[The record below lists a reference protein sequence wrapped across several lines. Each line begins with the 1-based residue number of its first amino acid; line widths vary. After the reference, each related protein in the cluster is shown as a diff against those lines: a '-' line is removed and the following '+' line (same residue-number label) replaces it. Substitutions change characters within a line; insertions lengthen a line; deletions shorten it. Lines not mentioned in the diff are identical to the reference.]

1 MTMPGF
7 RAAASI
13 YRSPAVY
20 RAGSSAT
27 LSPGNAVAPAI
38 SSECIDHVM
47 HASEMTYA
55 DAVWWCQGYE
65 GGSGGGGGSGVDP
78 GCIPACFPC
87 RTDDLSETGRSRD
100 CVNSQCESYTIPC
113 EYWES

>member
-7 RAAASI
+7 SAAAGI

-20 RAGSSAT
+20 RAGSSGAFVT
-27 LSPGNAVAPAI
+27 GNAVAPAI
-38 SSECIDHVM
+38 STECIDNVM

-65 GGSGGGGGSGVDP
+65 GGSGGGDGGGVDA
-78 GCIPACFPC
+78 GCTPACSSC
-87 RTDDLSETGRSRD
+87 RTDDQWETGRSRD
-100 CVNSQCESYTIPC
+100 CVTSECETYTMPC